1 MVLLYSCNKEQEKG
15 VFKVSKFFDRNAM
28 LKAIEAELDDGSR
41 TLEDIQTYT
50 TNTDPWIIGTYRA
63 AEALASFD
71 NDDMLYTNTNLT
83 GVFGAIEYVQDYET
97 DLSGTVNTNPS
108 DPEDLA
114 SMVAYINMDK
124 VLNELYND
132 LDLDWNGEFCVNW
145 DEELTDQQ
153 VEKIKTY
160 INDQLE

>member
-1 MVLLYSCNKEQEKG
+1 M
-15 VFKVSKFFDRNAM
+15 SKFFDRNAM

-63 AEALASFD
+63 AEALAKFD
-71 NDDMLYTNTNLT
+71 NDDMLYTNTTLT

-97 DLSGTVNTNPS
+97 DQFGTVNTNLS

-114 SMVAYINMDK
+114 SMVAYINMEMVPKD
-124 VLNELYND
+124 LHDD
-132 LDLDWNGEFCVNW
+132 LDLDWNGEFYVDW
-145 DEELTDQQ
+145 DDDLTDQQ
-153 VEKIKTY
+153 VEKVKTY
-160 INDQLE
+160 IDQQLKESN

>member
-1 MVLLYSCNKEQEKG
+1 M
-15 VFKVSKFFDRNAM
+15 SKFFDRNAM

-50 TNTDPWIIGTYRA
+50 TNTDPWIIDTYQA
-63 AEALASFD
+63 AEALAKFD
-71 NDDMLYTNTNLT
+71 NDDMLYTNTTLT
-83 GVFGAIEYVQDYET
+83 GVFGAIEYVKDYET
-97 DLSGTVNTNPS
+97 DQFGTVNTDLS

-114 SMVAYINMDK
+114 SMVAYINMEI

-145 DEELTDQQ
+145 DEELTGQQ
-153 VEKIKTY
+153 VDKIKTY
-160 INDQLE
+160 INDQLK

>member
-1 MVLLYSCNKEQEKG
+1 M
-15 VFKVSKFFDRNAM
+15 SKFFDRSTM
-28 LKAIEAELDDGSR
+28 LEAIEAELDDGSR
-41 TLEDIQTYT
+41 TLDDIQTYT

-63 AEALASFD
+63 AKALEKFD
-71 NDDMLYTNTNLT
+71 NDDMLYANTNLT
-83 GVFGAIEYVQDYET
+83 GVFGAIEYVKDYET
-97 DLSGTVNTNPS
+97 DQFGTVNTNLS
-108 DPEDLA
+108 DPEELA

-153 VEKIKTY
+153 IDKIKKY
-160 INDQLE
+160 INDQLKESN

>member
-1 MVLLYSCNKEQEKG
+1 M
-15 VFKVSKFFDRNAM
+15 SKFFDQNAM

-41 TLEDIQTYT
+41 TLDDIQTYT

-63 AEALASFD
+63 AKALEKFD

-97 DLSGTVNTNPS
+97 DQFGTVNTNLS

-114 SMVAYINMDK
+114 SMVAYINMER
-124 VLNELYND
+124 VLNDLYD
-132 LDLDWNGEFCVNW
+132 ELDLDWNGEFCVNW

-153 VEKIKTY
+153 IDKIKKY
-160 INDQLE
+160 INDQLKESN

>member
-1 MVLLYSCNKEQEKG
+1 MSEQFSRDTMLSTIKEALE
-15 VFKVSKFFDRNAM
+15 N
-28 LKAIEAELDDGSR
+28 GSR
-41 TLEDIQTYT
+41 TLEDIQMET
-50 TNTDPWIIGTYRA
+50 TNTDPWIIGTYQA
-63 AEALASFD
+63 AEALAKFD
-71 NDDMLYTNTNLT
+71 IDDMLYTSTNLI

-97 DLSGTVNTNPS
+97 DQLGTVNTNLS

-145 DEELTDQQ
+145 DDELTDHQ

-160 INDQLE
+160 INDQLK

>member
-1 MVLLYSCNKEQEKG
+1 M
-15 VFKVSKFFDRNAM
+15 SKFFDRSAM
-28 LKAIEAELDDGSR
+28 LEAIEAELDDGSR

-63 AEALASFD
+63 AEALSKFD

-83 GVFGAIEYVQDYET
+83 GVFGVIEYVKDYET
-97 DLSGTVNTNPS
+97 DQFGTVNTNLS

-145 DEELTDQQ
+145 DNELTDQQ
-153 VEKIKTY
+153 IDKIKEY
-160 INDQLE
+160 INDQLKESN